1 MEKRHVVYC
10 SFSEKRHVVYK
21 VQIFKKKK
29 KVFFLPFSGILCLFI
44 LGWIGLNQYV
54 AKVTS
59 TRSIFIYFKMNK
71 LAMSMRN

>member
-1 MEKRHVVYC
+1 MSFTVHFLKNDMEFIKFR
-10 SFSEKRHVVYK
+10 FSQK
-21 VQIFKKKK
+21 KKKK